1 DLHGEVIIFNE
12 KAKAILDI
20 VEDVVGKQLNEVFN
34 GPKLIRVLKE
44 DRAFEREEMTFG
56 NKVLM
61 ISKVPV
67 SVGEETV
74 GALAVF
80 QDRTEVSL
88 MAEELT

>member
-1 DLHGEVIIFNE
+1 MNEGVIAIDLHGEVIIFNE

-56 NKVLM
+56 NKVLL
-61 ISKVPV
+61 ISKVTV
-67 SVGEETV
+67 SGGEETV
-74 GALAVF
+74 GTLAVF
-80 QDRTEVSL
+80 QDRPEV
-88 MAEELT
+88 

>member
-1 DLHGEVIIFNE
+1 
-12 KAKAILDI
+12 
-20 VEDVVGKQLNEVFN
+20 
-34 GPKLIRVLKE
+34 
-44 DRAFEREEMTFG
+44 FEREEMTFG

-74 GALAVF
+74 GTLAVF

-88 MAEELT
+88 MAEELTGVKNFVDALRVQNHESMNRLHTIAGLIQLDQKEKALDYVFEVSQK